1 MHHRPHIW
9 FATLW
14 RWHKINGNFDD
25 HNDAKMG
32 CNQCVTNLVPGW
44 LQPRQATLHLD
55 GGCAYITSSITSSI
69 TSYELYCSNMIS
81 APWLQHKNQSHP
93 TTGTQI
99 AKDWWL
105 VWGHGDLRD
114 QIDGQGRTISAC
126 STLLQT
132 YANMQGWSTIGQ
144 NPYISASFEPFS
156 SLPFVHKI
164 LAFYWRSSNFS
175 NLYNPD
181 QEKDNLS
188 V

>member
-1 MHHRPHIW
+1 MHVLVPCV
-9 FATLW
+9 
-14 RWHKINGNFDD
+14 
-25 HNDAKMG
+25 G